1 MSGPGPGGG
10 QPLKERRVRPISG
23 VQGPGKGPGI
33 DTRDG
38 IAVITVTRLNGP
50 QLAVNPDLIQ
60 RIESTPDTILTL
72 VDGTK
77 YVIEE
82 SPAEVA
88 DRIITFRATVV
99 ARTMRIAE
107 QEEIARSAATAD
119 ATDATVAA
127 VTQLRPS
134 GRNLSAVPG
143 VQ

>member
-1 MSGPGPGGG
+1 M
-10 QPLKERRVRPISG
+10 
-23 VQGPGKGPGI
+23 
-33 DTRDG
+33 
-38 IAVITVTRLNGP
+38 ITVTRLNGP